1 MLRTNLGN
9 VQNEGFAM
17 KKAMFGF
24 FIYCLLWGAGTA
36 RAQNPLIRDQFT
48 ADPTARVFQGKVY
61 VYPSHDI
68 NCGTNWFCM
77 KDYHVFSSQN
87 LVDWTDH
94 GVIVDQEKVPWVNAS
109 QNSMWAP
116 DCFEKNGKYYFY
128 FPAPA
133 KGGAGAQGMTV
144 GVAISNTPYGPFVP
158 EPQPIKGV
166 SGIDPNVFMDKDG
179 QAYLYWAGVGKG
191 LMGAKLKD
199 NMLELDGEPRVL
211 QSLPEGMKEG
221 PFLFARNGVYY
232 FTFPHVIKKTEALVY
247 AMGKSPLGPFE
258 YKGIIMDEH
267 PSKCWTNH
275 HSMVEYKGQWYL
287 FYHHN
292 DLSPAFDKN
301 RSIRADRLFFN
312 PDGTIQKVIPT
323 LRGVGVVPATHEV
336 QLDRYSAISEKGAAV
351 EFLDDKKPFD
361 GWKTVLTE
369 KGAWV
374 RFENVDFSKNLVKS
388 VKIKAK
394 SDTGSAIVLNIGNKN
409 PNVVVKADIPKS
421 SIWQVLTVNMKN
433 TPDGVQRI
441 EMVLQAAGSVEIDW
455 VQFE

>member
-1 MLRTNLGN
+1 
-9 VQNEGFAM
+9 M
-17 KKAMFGF
+17 KKATSGL
-24 FIYCLLWGAGTA
+24 FICFLMGAGIA
-36 RAQNPLIRDQFT
+36 LAQNPLIRDQFT

-61 VYPSHDI
+61 IYPSHDI
-68 NCGTNWFCM
+68 NCGTEWFCM
-77 KDYHVFSSQN
+77 KDYHVFSSEN

-94 GVIVDQEKVPWVNAS
+94 GVIVDQEKVAWVNAS

-116 DCFEKNGKYYFY
+116 DCYEKNRKYYFY

-133 KGGAGAQGMTV
+133 KESSGAKGMTV
-144 GVAISNTPYGPFVP
+144 GVAISNTPYGPFTP
-158 EPQPIKGV
+158 ETKPIQGV
-166 SGIDPNVFMDKDG
+166 SGIDPNVFIDKDG

-199 NMLELDGEPRVL
+199 NMLELAGEPQTL

-221 PFLFARNGVYY
+221 PFLFERNGIYY

-247 AMGKSPLGPFE
+247 AMGKNPLGPFE

-275 HSMVEYKGQWYL
+275 HSIVEYKGQWYL

-323 LRGVGVVPATHEV
+323 LRGVGIVPATHEI
-336 QLDRYSAISEKGAAV
+336 QLDRYSAISEKGATV
-351 EFLDDKKPFD
+351 EFLDDKKPFN

-369 KGAWV
+369 KDAWV
-374 RFENVDFSKNLVKS
+374 QFDNVDFGKKPVKS

-394 SDTGSAIVLNIGNKN
+394 SVSGSAVALRIGKN
-409 PNVVVKADIPKS
+409 TSAVEVKGNIPKGS
-421 SIWQVLTVNMKN
+421 DWQALTVKVQ
-433 TPDGVQRI
+433 PSPSGVQNI
-441 EMVLQAAGSVEIDW
+441 ELRLQDAGRLEIDW
-455 VQFE
+455 IQFE

>member
-1 MLRTNLGN
+1 MHS
-9 VQNEGFAM
+9 EEFAM
-17 KKAMFGF
+17 KKATFG
-24 FIYCLLWGAGTA
+24 LLASFALLGAGIVF
-36 RAQNPLIRDQFT
+36 AQNPLIRDQFT

-68 NCGTNWFCM
+68 DCGTKWFCM
-77 KDYHVFSSQN
+77 KDYHVFSSEN

-94 GVIVDQEKVPWVNAS
+94 GVIIDQEKVPWVNAS

-116 DCFEKNGKYYFY
+116 DCYEKNGKYYFY

-133 KGGAGAQGMTV
+133 KGSSGAQGMTV
-144 GVAISNTPYGPFVP
+144 GVAISDTPYGPFTP

-166 SGIDPNVFMDKDG
+166 SGIDPNVFIDKDG
-179 QAYLYWAGVGKG
+179 QAYLYWASVGKG
-191 LMGAKLKD
+191 LVGAKLKD
-199 NMLELDGEPRVL
+199 TMLELAGEPQAI
-211 QSLPEGMKEG
+211 QSFPDGMKEG
-221 PFLFARNGVYY
+221 PFLFERNGIYY
-232 FTFPHVIKKTEALVY
+232 FTFPHVIQKTEALVY

-275 HSMVEYKGQWYL
+275 HSIVEYKGQWYL

-292 DLSPAFDKN
+292 DLSPTFDKN

-312 PDGTIQKVIPT
+312 QDGTIQKVVPT
-323 LRGVGVVPATHEV
+323 LRGVGVVPATHQI

-374 RFENVDFSKNLVKS
+374 QFDQVNFSNKPVKS
-388 VKIKAK
+388 VKIKTK
-394 SDTGSAIVLNIGNKN
+394 SSTGNAITLSIDKKRKGSV
-409 PNVVVKADIPKS
+409 PAEVKANIPKS
-421 SIWQVLTVNMKN
+421 SDWQVVTVNVKQSLSGIQ
-433 TPDGVQRI
+433 DI
-441 EMVLQAAGSVEIDW
+441 KLLLQDAGCVEIDW
-455 VQFE
+455 IQFE